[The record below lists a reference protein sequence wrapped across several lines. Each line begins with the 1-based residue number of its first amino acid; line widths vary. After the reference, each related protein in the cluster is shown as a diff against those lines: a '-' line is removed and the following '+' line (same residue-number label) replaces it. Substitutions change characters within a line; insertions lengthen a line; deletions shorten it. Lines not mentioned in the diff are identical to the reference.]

1 MATSESVTPNL
12 YAETLAALREE
23 RHTVS
28 RNLFS
33 SSVMLAEI
41 SADFLVC
48 AVGIFLLCSVSLR
61 MESPVPFFVR
71 EIAVI
76 SAVVASLIALLLHK
90 DGAYRGGGSLLRI
103 RETDRAIRASVQSL
117 LLLLPLSLLANLK
130 FPTTTFLVA
139 LVLIPVLL
147 VVEKQIFFSIIRL
160 LNLRGYGT
168 DRVVVCGAGET
179 GRRIVSALLCSP
191 RLGLSPVAVVD
202 DDPDLAGGS
211 ILEWGYRRSRAVP
224 VRRGPITAA
233 FLQSLECNLLIMPNH
248 RYSAEDRAEAV
259 RAANQAGSRVAFL
272 SAQAMHD
279 RSATE
284 FVDVDG
290 LVLSA
295 SNGPIARWYYA
306 ATKRVVDIIGSLLF
320 LALLAP
326 LFLLIA
332 LLVQLDSPG
341 PAFFI
346 QRRVGRNGGLF
357 NIYKFRSMYSDT
369 PQYDFSPV
377 DIRDRRITRIG
388 RFLRRTSLD
397 ELPQLINVLRGDMSL
412 VGPRPEMP
420 FIVQHYNSRQ
430 RRRLEVTPGI
440 TGLWQLSA
448 DRSFQIHENIHYDL
462 YYIRHRT
469 FFMDVSILIH
479 TIFFAMHGI

>member
-12 YAETLAALREE
+12 YTETLAPLRKG
-23 RHTVS
+23 RYTIS
-28 RNLFS
+28 RSLFRS
-33 SSVMLAEI
+33 TVMLAEV

-48 AVGIFLLCSVSLR
+48 ASGIFLLCLVSLR
-61 MESPVPFFVR
+61 TDSPVPFLMGK
-71 EIAVI
+71 IAVI
-76 SAVVASLIALLLHK
+76 SVVVASLIALLLHK

-117 LLLLPLSLLANLK
+117 FLLFPLSLLANLK
-130 FPTTTFLVA
+130 FPPTMFLIA

-147 VVEKQIFFSIIRL
+147 IVEKQLFFSIIRQL
-160 LNLRGYGT
+160 SKSGYGA

-179 GRRIVSALLCSP
+179 GRRIVSALLSSP
-191 RLGLSPVAVVD
+191 RLGLSPIAVID
-202 DDPDLAGGS
+202 DDPDLAGGC
-211 ILEWGYRRSRAVP
+211 ILEWGYRRSRSVP
-224 VRRGPITAA
+224 VRRGPVTPAL
-233 FLQSLECNLLIMPNH
+233 LQSLECNLLIMPNH
-248 RYSAEDRAEAV
+248 RYSAEDRAGAV
-259 RAANQAGSRVAFL
+259 RAANQAGSRVIFL
-272 SAQAMHD
+272 SAQALHD

-284 FVDVDG
+284 SVDIDG
-290 LVLSA
+290 LVLTA
-295 SNGPIARWYYA
+295 SNGPIARWYYG
-306 ATKRVVDIIGSLLF
+306 ATKRAVDIAGSLLF
-320 LALLAP
+320 LLLLAP
-326 LFLLIA
+326 LLFLIA
-332 LLVQLDSPG
+332 LLVRLDSPG

-346 QRRVGRNGGLF
+346 QKRVGRNGRPF
-357 NIYKFRSMYSDT
+357 HIYKFRSMYADT

-377 DIRDRRITRIG
+377 DIHDRRITRIG
-388 RFLRRTSLD
+388 RVLRRTSLD
-397 ELPQLINVLRGDMSL
+397 ELPQLINVLLGDMSL

-420 FIVQHYNSRQ
+420 FIVQHYNPRQ